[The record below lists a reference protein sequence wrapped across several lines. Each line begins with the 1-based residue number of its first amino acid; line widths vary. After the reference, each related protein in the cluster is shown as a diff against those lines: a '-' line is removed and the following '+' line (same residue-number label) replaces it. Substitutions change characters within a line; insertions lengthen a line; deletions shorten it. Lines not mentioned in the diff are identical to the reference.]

1 MLGAPFLLLQH
12 ALCFFFFLQYS
23 FSLHILWRNRHLPQP
38 SPPFLHH
45 SFLFPSLCFFFLST
59 QFTEAMEWLPGSPGV
74 APELQVRR
82 PEVAELSVAVEGDS
96 PWWNINISPYWFT
109 AVWPNMTQY
118 WANWGMSPSL
128 FVLFVITKGKKTA
141 ETSDTTGF
149 HCTIRKWKIIYYSAL
164 QRQRAVK
171 EKLRKKS
178 LKFIGWQANCVTDR
192 KTVMPSFYT
201 L

>member
-118 WANWGMSPSL
+118 WANWGMSLSL
-128 FVLFVITKGKKTA
+128 FVLFVITKGKKNCTDKRYHRFPLHYKKMKYYLLFCPTKA
-141 ETSDTTGF
+141 ESSKGE
-149 HCTIRKWKIIYYSAL
+149 IKK
-164 QRQRAVK
+164 K
-171 EKLRKKS
+171 EFKVYRLAGKLR
-178 LKFIGWQANCVTDR
+178 NR
-192 KTVMPSFYT
+192 
-201 L
+201 